1 MTAKVDHQ
9 LKLQKKEIMR
19 KNGKHEYAKVK
30 KNQFRN
36 TKSHDASQR
45 IRIVI
50 MSDQHESLAM
60 AQTC

>member
-30 KNQFRN
+30 K
-36 TKSHDASQR
+36 KSIS
-45 IRIVI
+45 
-50 MSDQHESLAM
+50 
-60 AQTC
+60 